1 MLKHYGKP
9 QVTLIQTFANYL
21 SGEETIFFFFKYNT
35 YMLCMKINNF
45 FYNSEVVLW
54 LLSMGKKASSMQRK
68 TKFPGILN
76 TFFLYN
82 NENKGNFSQQ
92 NTQKI
97 AQIIIQDLEWMRVPP
112 QAIYIHATIFL
123 HITSG
128 INKQKPV
135 KSHIFII
142 ITGSCVKHT
151 ENLIMQKVHAL
162 ESINVLCFWLCNYK
176 AWTTGILIWSNL
188 IILVHI
194 HSVYNRLSCEFSTQ
208 NKYVCL

>member
-1 MLKHYGKP
+1 
-9 QVTLIQTFANYL
+9 
-21 SGEETIFFFFKYNT
+21 
-35 YMLCMKINNF
+35 MLCMKINNF

-128 INKQKPV
+128 INKQKTC
-135 KSHIFII
+135 K
-142 ITGSCVKHT
+142 ITY
-151 ENLIMQKVHAL
+151 I
-162 ESINVLCFWLCNYK
+162 YY
-176 AWTTGILIWSNL
+176 
-188 IILVHI
+188 
-194 HSVYNRLSCEFSTQ
+194 YNRIMRKTYWKLDNAKSACLRID
-208 NKYVCL
+208 KCYVFLTM